1 MSYDGSVT
9 HSLILCV
16 VFFVSAFSA
25 SAQDATLVKIKG
37 RVSRRV
43 AGSKTFV
50 AVKGGEGLVSG
61 DAIHVAKGG
70 VAHLTLSDDRGA
82 VLLKDETLL
91 ILKGG
96 AAKFELSVAYGEFIV
111 GLRKKLARGES
122 FKVRSPAAVAAVRGT
137 LFWGKSDKADKS
149 AAYISFGHVISVRAQ
164 GKSVIVEPGKTVS
177 VVYGEAPSEATESSI
192 GLDYAQNFAIGGSLQ
207 GLEALAETEKL
218 KK

>member
-1 MSYDGSVT
+1 MKTLALCAVLIVT
-9 HSLILCV
+9 
-16 VFFVSAFSA
+16 AFSA

-50 AVKGGEGLVSG
+50 AVKGGEGLVFG

-82 VLLKDETLL
+82 VLLRDETLMT
-91 ILKGG
+91 LKG
-96 AAKFELSVAYGEFIV
+96 AAGKTELSVAYGEFIV
-111 GLRKKLARGES
+111 GLRKKLAKGES

-137 LFWGKSDKADKS
+137 LFWGKSDKADKG
-149 AAYISFGHVISVRAQ
+149 AAYVSFGHVISVRAQ
-164 GKSVIVEPGKTVS
+164 GKTVLVEPGQTVT
-177 VVYGEAPSEATESSI
+177 VAYGQAPTEAAPSSI

-207 GLEALAETEKL
+207 GVDALAETEKL